1 MVVFSS
7 STPSHGATD
16 YFINKSIELTFDRA
30 LDTTTITSNV
40 ISLVDIASGSV
51 VPSSVS
57 VSSTDNKTV
66 ILLPS
71 TSLKENAEF
80 RILIIG
86 SDMSLGYNL
95 KGADASALTATVIIE
110 FSTGDTVY
118 QIDTTLEKQTS
129 NLTLE
134 GELFL
139 PTNVKALGYD
149 FTVDKIRPKNNKSG
163 LDVTLTGDNT
173 IRFTFTENLY
183 TGSADY
189 EEWIEVD
196 TFPLLDTTDYL
207 ASGSVIG
214 TGEIPN
220 YTVSVTGSD
229 LLVTFNTEL
238 PKNLGIQAS
247 LLDGIQSSDGDS
259 YGGGLKYSIT
269 TKLYPEIYGVKT
281 VAREVQEVADT
292 FTDDYISALLFKNSI
307 WAWEKVGRLFD
318 IGSPSYAAKQF
329 IVYSTILDLME
340 DTEYSKYVVAGTRRQ
355 LGDLNVSIDN
365 IIGRTAMKVAK
376 YKKAK
381 DDAFEALVGG
391 WQFKVGSMANTY
403 NMAAGNINRL
413 WWDVNGRYT
422 DSKYVYKQDHL
433 PVSNIW
439 LNRRAKTNNPIW

>member
-30 LDTTTITSNV
+30 LDTTTVTSNV

-51 VPSSVS
+51 VPSTVS
-57 VSSTDNKTV
+57 VSPTDNTTV
-66 ILLPS
+66 VLLPS
-71 TSLKENAEF
+71 TSLKEDSEY
-80 RILIIG
+80 RVLIVG
-86 SDMSLGYNL
+86 ADMGLGYNL
-95 KGADASALTATVIIE
+95 KGADASNLATTVTVE

-118 QIDTTLEKQTS
+118 SVDTTVEKQAS

-149 FTVDKIRPKNNKSG
+149 FTLDKVRPKNNKAG
-163 LDVTLTGDNT
+163 LDPTLTGDNT
-173 IRFTFTENLY
+173 IRFTFTEALF

-207 ASGSVIG
+207 ASGQTIG
-214 TGEIPN
+214 EGTLPTH
-220 YTVSVTGSD
+220 TVSVTGSD
-229 LLVTFNTEL
+229 LLVTFSTEL
-238 PKNLGIQAS
+238 PNNVGIQAR
-247 LLDGIQSSDGDS
+247 LLDGIQSSDGDN
-259 YGGGLKYSIT
+259 YGGNLKYSVT
-269 TKLYPEIYGVKT
+269 TKLYPEIYGVRT

-292 FTDDYISALLFKNSI
+292 FTDDYISALLFKNSV
-307 WAWEKVGRLFD
+307 WAWEKVGRSFS
-318 IGSPSYAAKQF
+318 IGSPTYAAKQY

-381 DDAFEALVGG
+381 DDAFESMVGG

-403 NMAAGNINRL
+403 NEAAGTINRL
-413 WWDVNGRYT
+413 WFDVNGRYT
-422 DSKYVYKQDHL
+422 DTKYAYKQDQL
-433 PVSNIW
+433 PVSNTW

>member
-7 STPSHGATD
+7 STPTHGATD

-57 VSSTDNKTV
+57 ISPTDNTTV
-66 ILLPS
+66 VLLPG
-71 TSLKENAEF
+71 TSLKENAEY
-80 RILIIG
+80 RVLIVG
-86 SDMSLGYNL
+86 SDMGLGYNL
-95 KGADASALTATVIIE
+95 KGADSSNLATTVTVE

-118 QIDTTLEKQTS
+118 SVDTTVEKQAS

-149 FTVDKIRPKNNKSG
+149 FTLDKVRPKNNKAG
-163 LDVTLTGDNT
+163 LDPTLTGDNT
-173 IRFTFTENLY
+173 IRFTFTEALF

-207 ASGSVIG
+207 ASGSTIG
-214 TGEIPN
+214 AGQLPSH
-220 YTVSVTGSD
+220 TVSVTGSD
-229 LLVTFNTEL
+229 LLVTFDGPL
-238 PKNLGIQAS
+238 PNNVGVQAN
-247 LLDGIQSSDGDS
+247 LLDGIQSSDGDN
-259 YGGGLKYSIT
+259 YGGALKYSVT
-269 TKLYPEIYGVKT
+269 TELYPEIYGVRT
-281 VAREVQEVADT
+281 VAREVREVADT

-307 WAWEKVGRLFD
+307 WAWEKVGRSFS
-318 IGSPSYAAKQF
+318 IGSPTYAAKQY

-381 DDAFEALVGG
+381 DDAFEAMVGG

-403 NMAAGNINRL
+403 NEAAGIVNRL

-422 DSKYVYKQDHL
+422 DTKYAYKQDQL
-433 PVSNIW
+433 PASNIW